1 MAKKLSYIK
10 VKKSFKSQIMDI
22 LYYFDLVSVLTAK
35 ELKVRYKNSVLG
47 YFWSVLNPLSMAL
60 IFLFAFK
67 KVLKIPIE
75 NYTFFLICGLFP
87 WQWFSN
93 SVMVSTNILLSNA
106 TLIKKTNFSFYII
119 PLVSVLNDMIHF
131 IMSIPIILALALSY
145 KIWPTIA
152 WIYGILLLTIS
163 QFFLTFG
170 ISLFVSS
177 LNLFFRDL
185 ERIVNIGIMILFYG
199 TPIFY
204 DTSFVPQRYKFFI
217 IINPLA
223 GIIENW
229 RDIFMKNSINFPLF
243 WKNLAYNIIIFSLG
257 FFIFKKLS
265 YKFGEIL

>member
-1 MAKKLSYIK
+1 
-10 VKKSFKSQIMDI
+10 MD
-22 LYYFDLVSVLTAK
+22 LFYYFDLISVLITK
-35 ELKVRYKNSVLG
+35 ELKVRYKNSILG

-75 NYTFFLICGLFP
+75 DYTFFLICGLFP

-93 SVMVSTNILLSNA
+93 SIMVSTNILLSNA
-106 TLIKKTNFSFYII
+106 TLIKKINFPSYII

-131 IMSIPIILALALSY
+131 IMSIPIIICFALFY
-145 KIWPTIA
+145 KILPTTA
-152 WIYGILLLTIS
+152 WIYGIMLLTLS

-185 ERIVNIGIMILFYG
+185 ERIVSIGITILFYG

-204 DTSFVPQRYKFFI
+204 DINFVPEKYKFFL

-229 RDIFMKNSINFPLF
+229 RNIFMKNFIDFHLYE
-243 WKNLAYNIIIFSLG
+243 KNLIYNLLIFILG
-257 FFIFKKLS
+257 FLVFKKLS

>member
-1 MAKKLSYIK
+1 
-10 VKKSFKSQIMDI
+10 MDI
-22 LYYFDLVSVLTAK
+22 FYYFDLVSVLITK

-47 YFWSVLNPLSMAL
+47 FFWSILNPLSMAL

-93 SVMVSTNILLSNA
+93 SIMVSTNILLANA
-106 TLIKKTNFSFYII
+106 TLIKKINFPSYII
-119 PLVSVLNDMIHF
+119 PLVSVLNDMVHF
-131 IMSIPIILALALSY
+131 MMSIPIIIGFALFY
-145 KIWPTIA
+145 KILPTTA
-152 WIYGILLLTIS
+152 WIYGIILLAVS
-163 QFFLTFG
+163 QFFLTLG
-170 ISLFVSS
+170 ISLFISS

-185 ERIVNIGIMILFYG
+185 ERIVSIGITILFYG

-204 DTSFVPQRYKFFI
+204 DINFVPEKYKFFL

-229 RDIFMKNSINFPLF
+229 RNIFMKNFIDFPLYE
-243 WKNLAYNIIIFSLG
+243 KNLIYNLLIFILG
-257 FFIFKKLS
+257 FLIFKRLS

>member
-1 MAKKLSYIK
+1 
-10 VKKSFKSQIMDI
+10 MDI
-22 LYYFDLVSVLTAK
+22 FYYFDLISVLTAK
-35 ELKVRYKNSVLG
+35 ELKVRYKNSILG

-93 SVMVSTNILLSNA
+93 SVMVSTNILLANA
-106 TLIKKTNFSFYII
+106 TLIKKINFPSYII

-131 IMSIPIILALALSY
+131 MMSIPIILGFALFY
-145 KIWPTIA
+145 KILPTA
-152 WIYGILLLTIS
+152 TWIYGILLLTIS
-163 QFFLTFG
+163 QFLLTLG
-170 ISLFVSS
+170 ISLFISS

-185 ERIVNIGIMILFYG
+185 ERIVNIGVTILFYG

-204 DTSFVPQRYKFFI
+204 EMNFVPQKYKSFI

-229 RDIFMKNSINFPLF
+229 RNLFMKNFIDFPLF
-243 WKNLAYNIIIFSLG
+243 WKNFAYNVIIFFLG
-257 FFIFKKLS
+257 FLIFKKLS